1 MRRLGYSIEVTMLN
15 RATEKAIESLY
26 RNKLGTTWMCLRR
39 KNMLQVFKRKSL
51 NWTKSKRII
60 IYTGVVYWV

>member
-39 KNMLQVFKRKSL
+39 KICCRYLRE
-51 NWTKSKRII
+51 RI
-60 IYTGVVYWV
+60 